1 MNSIKKKLKSYIRD
15 KNQIFCITCYDASFG
30 KILND
35 LRIDIVLVGDSL
47 GMVIKGDTTT
57 HNVTI
62 DEMIYHSSCVAKTK
76 QNFIMMADMPINSY
90 EDSDIAYLNSR
101 KLLDNNVD
109 IIKLEYQDKHQ
120 SIIKKL
126 VEENIPV
133 CGHIGLLPQIAFEKK
148 DLRIYGR
155 EAEERDKLIRQ
166 AKDLEELGVDIVLLE
181 CVHAEVTK
189 EITDSI
195 NIPVI
200 GIGSG
205 ESCNGQVQVL
215 YDILGISNNPPKF
228 SKNYLKDADS
238 VSNAIKNFSNY
249 VKKIKY

>member
-1 MNSIKKKLKSYIRD
+1 MNSIKKKLKSYLLD
-15 KNQIFCITCYDASFG
+15 KNQIVCITCYDASFG

-62 DEMIYHSSCVAKTK
+62 DEMIYHSSCVAKNK
-76 QNFIMMADMPINSY
+76 KNFIMMADMPINSY
-90 EDSDIAYLNSR
+90 EDSDIACLNSR
-101 KLLDNNVD
+101 KLLDNSVD
-109 IIKLEYQDKHQ
+109 IVKLEYQDKHK
-120 SIIKKL
+120 SIVEKL

-133 CGHIGLLPQIAFEKK
+133 CAHIGLLPQIAFEKK

>member
-1 MNSIKKKLKSYIRD
+1 
-15 KNQIFCITCYDASFG
+15 
-30 KILND
+30 
-35 LRIDIVLVGDSL
+35 
-47 GMVIKGDTTT
+47 
-57 HNVTI
+57 
-62 DEMIYHSSCVAKTK
+62 
-76 QNFIMMADMPINSY
+76 MPINCY
-90 EDSDIAYLNSR
+90 EDSDMAYLNSR

-109 IIKLEYQDKHQ
+109 IIKFEYQDKHQ

-133 CGHIGLLPQIAFEKK
+133 CGHIGLLPQIAFKKK

>member
-1 MNSIKKKLKSYIRD
+1 MNSIKKKLKKYLLD
-15 KNQIFCITCYDASFG
+15 NNQIVCITCYDASFS

-35 LRIDIVLVGDSL
+35 LKIDIVLVGDSL
-47 GMVIKGDTTT
+47 GMVIKGDTNT
-57 HNVTI
+57 HNVTL
-62 DEMIYHSSCVAKTK
+62 DEIIYHSSCVAKNK
-76 QNFIMMADMPINSY
+76 KNFIMMADMPINSY
-90 EDSDIAYLNSR
+90 DDSNAAYLNSR
-101 KLLDNNVD
+101 RLLDNNVD
-109 IIKLEYQDKHQ
+109 IVKLEYQDKHK
-120 SIIKKL
+120 SIIEKL

-155 EAEERDKLIRQ
+155 EVEERDKLIRQ

-181 CVHAEVTK
+181 CVHKEVTK

-215 YDILGISNNPPKF
+215 YDILGISNKPPKF

>member
-1 MNSIKKKLKSYIRD
+1 M
-15 KNQIFCITCYDASFG
+15 
-30 KILND
+30 
-35 LRIDIVLVGDSL
+35 
-47 GMVIKGDTTT
+47 
-57 HNVTI
+57 
-62 DEMIYHSSCVAKTK
+62 
-76 QNFIMMADMPINSY
+76 
-90 EDSDIAYLNSR
+90 
-101 KLLDNNVD
+101 
-109 IIKLEYQDKHQ
+109 
-120 SIIKKL
+120 
-126 VEENIPV
+126 
-133 CGHIGLLPQIAFEKK
+133 
-148 DLRIYGR
+148 
-155 EAEERDKLIRQ
+155 
-166 AKDLEELGVDIVLLE
+166 
-181 CVHAEVTK
+181 HAEVTK